1 MNDTAG
7 SWGLSNARV
16 AALVTLRML
25 IGWHFLY
32 EGLVGVLY
40 ARWTAAGFLSGS
52 QGVFSGFFLWLAAQ
66 PLAVVDFANRWGLIL
81 IGVGLIAGLL
91 TRYATLAG
99 MVLLALYYLS
109 NPPLPGLVYSPP
121 TEGSY
126 LIVNKVLIEAAA
138 LWVLLLF
145 PTGQIVGLDRL
156 LTRKTGDVR

>member
-1 MNDTAG
+1 MNDTAE

-32 EGLVGVLY
+32 EGLVKVLNT
-40 ARWTAAGFLSGS
+40 RWAAAGSFSESQGLLSGLFM
-52 QGVFSGFFLWLAAQ
+52 GLASQ

-99 MVLLALYYLS
+99 MLLLALYYLCS
-109 NPPLPGLVYSPP
+109 PLLPGLVYSQPP
-121 TEGSY
+121 EGSY

-145 PTGQIVGLDRL
+145 PTGQIIGLDRW

>member
-7 SWGLSNARV
+7 SWSYSNARV

-32 EGLVGVLY
+32 EGLVKVLND
-40 ARWTAAGFLSGS
+40 RWTAAGFLTES
-52 QGVFSGFFLWLAAQ
+52 QGIFSGFFNWLASQ

-99 MVLLALYYLS
+99 MLLLALYYLS
-109 NPPLPGLVYSPP
+109 NPPLPGLIYSQP

-145 PTGQIVGLDRL
+145 PTGQIVGLDRW
-156 LTRKTGDVR
+156 LTRKTGGAR